1 MKTIAYSI
9 IFIFLLMGC
18 SQSTEVKVE
27 NPDVNIVFLHHSTG
41 MNVYK
46 GKRDFLSGIL
56 PRFEKYT
63 VPSLIEEYNTQNGAK
78 IAIREQAFPKGSPYP
93 WSNYPYDYYN
103 IWVKN
108 GGTEPFMEE
117 PTLEMLTTD
126 YDVIVF
132 KHCFPV
138 SNILPND
145 SVSDI
150 NSDKKTIG
158 NYTLQYQALKE
169 KLHSFGN
176 TKFIIWTG
184 AALTKASTT
193 EESALRA
200 REFFDWVV
208 NEWDE
213 PGDNIFVWD
222 FRKLQVGEGLY
233 LPDEKAKNAWDSHLD
248 PDFGELAAHEFT
260 KYLIEVAN
268 TNISSNRSE

>member
-1 MKTIAYSI
+1 MKTLTLSI
-9 IFIFLLMGC
+9 ISIFLLMAC
-18 SQSTEVKVE
+18 QNSNEVIVK
-27 NPDVNIVFLHHSTG
+27 NPEVRILFLHHSTG

-46 GKRDFLSGIL
+46 GKRDFLSGLIS
-56 PRFEKYT
+56 RFEKFT
-63 VPSLIEEYNTQNGAK
+63 VPTLIQEHNTKNGTK
-78 IAIREQAFPKGSPYP
+78 IAIREQNFPKGTPYP

-108 GGTEPFMEE
+108 GGAEPYMEE
-117 PTLEMLTTD
+117 PTLEMLTPL
-126 YDVIVF
+126 YDIIVF

-138 SNILPND
+138 SDILPYD

-169 KLHSFGN
+169 KLLSFSD
-176 TKFIIWTG
+176 TKFVVWTG

-193 EESALRA
+193 EENALRA

-208 NEWDE
+208 NEWDQ

-233 LPDEKAKNAWDSHLD
+233 LPDEKATNAWDSHLD
-248 PDFGELAAHEFT
+248 PNFGELAAQEFT
-260 KYLIEVAN
+260 KYLIEVINADPN
-268 TNISSNRSE
+268 PKSAE